1 MTSSARRRGA
11 RRARWGAPLAA
22 VALTLGACGGGAPVS
37 VANPQR
43 TLPAPTADR
52 TAVPAE
58 RPDPQSML
66 SRPAM
71 VSSPFA
77 VTDTSAY
84 DRVRS
89 HRLLEQPYGR
99 GDGRVVEAHAS
110 EAAAAP
116 HEAQIANSRLIVR
129 GRVVEIGRPYFNS
142 DDGGFWHSSFYP
154 DDPVLRS
161 GATMIFRDVIF
172 DVDEVLATK
181 LSGVAAG
188 TRLRFAT
195 AGGAV
200 RVELNEE
207 GARKMER
214 PPGSL
219 VWVWPGGFDLAVGE
233 DALVLLNK
241 VPVGGPY
248 NGRYGERSTLKAW
261 KYSKYTLKDGLA
273 YNAHEMPHLKPI
285 AEGDLRGIVREHF
298 GRRPQGGEPPDR
310 SVNW

>member
-1 MTSSARRRGA
+1 
-11 RRARWGAPLAA
+11 
-22 VALTLGACGGGAPVS
+22 
-37 VANPQR
+37 
-43 TLPAPTADR
+43 
-52 TAVPAE
+52 
-58 RPDPQSML
+58 
-66 SRPAM
+66 M

-84 DRVRS
+84 ERAGS
-89 HRLLEQPYGR
+89 HRLMEHPYGR
-99 GDGRVVEAHAS
+99 GDGGVVEVHAT
-110 EAAAAP
+110 ELAAGP
-116 HEAQIANSRLIVR
+116 HESQVARSRLIVR

-154 DDPVLRS
+154 DDPVLRAS
-161 GATMIFRDVIF
+161 ATLIYRDVVF

-181 LSGVAAG
+181 LSDVAVG

-207 GARKMER
+207 GARRMER

-219 VWVWPGGFDLAVGE
+219 VWTWPHDFDLAVGE
-233 DALVLLNK
+233 EAVVLINK
-241 VPVGGPY
+241 VPIGGRY
-248 NGRYGERSTLKAW
+248 NGRYGERSTLRAG

-273 YNAHEMPHLKPI
+273 YNAWHEMPELKPI
-285 AEGDLRGIVREHF
+285 PEADLRGIVREHF
-298 GRRPQGGEPPDR
+298 GRRPHGPEPPDR